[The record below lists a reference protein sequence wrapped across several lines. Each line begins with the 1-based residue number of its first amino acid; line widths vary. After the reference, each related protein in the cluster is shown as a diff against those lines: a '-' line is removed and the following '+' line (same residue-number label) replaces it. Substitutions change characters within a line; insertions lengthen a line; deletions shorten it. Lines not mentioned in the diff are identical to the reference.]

1 MNIMK
6 PKSGFTLIELMIVVA
21 IIAIIAAIAIPS
33 LLNARRT
40 SNQTAAAQTLNT
52 FYKAATGFSMS
63 SATNYFWSNG
73 TTDFNPYYHHVTP
86 KAGYNYSYYSNDT
99 DGDADHEASRYIYLA
114 VPVSVSTGR
123 YAYYCSEHHSIYKS
137 ALLTQADVDTL
148 NAIGIGDIDFDA
160 SIENRIN
167 TAIVFA
173 PIS

>member
-33 LLNARRT
+33 MLSARRS
-40 SNQTAAAQTLNT
+40 SNQAAATQTLNS
-52 FYKAATGFSMS
+52 FYKGATSFSVS
-63 SATNYFWSNG
+63 LPSGQYWENG
-73 TTDFNPYYHHVTP
+73 TVDFGQHFSHVSP
-86 KAGYNYSYYSNDT
+86 KAGYKFTYYSNDT
-99 DGDADHEASRYIYLA
+99 NGDSVHEASRYIYLA
-114 VPVSVSTGR
+114 IPVSSSSGR
-123 YAYYCSEHHSIYKS
+123 YAYYCTEHHSIFKS

-160 SIENRIN
+160 SIENRVN